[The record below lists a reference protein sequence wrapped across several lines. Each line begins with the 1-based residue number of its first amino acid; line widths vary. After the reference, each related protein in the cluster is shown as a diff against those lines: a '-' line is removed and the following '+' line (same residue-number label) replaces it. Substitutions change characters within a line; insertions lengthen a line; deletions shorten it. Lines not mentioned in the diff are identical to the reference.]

1 MTNFRDF
8 EGMRMRYF
16 GIAPWKLWLAAA
28 GLAALAIAVLTIATG
43 IFLVVVPIMLVAGFA
58 ARLFAGSARRPA
70 APRRSARDGQLI
82 EGEYTVVSS
91 RPMPPRWSE
100 DRR

>member
-1 MTNFRDF
+1 MSNFRDF
-8 EGMRMRYF
+8 EGMRVRYL

-43 IFLVVVPIMLVAGFA
+43 IFLVVVPVVLLAGFA
-58 ARLFAGSARRPA
+58 ARLFAGHARPPV
-70 APRRSARDGQLI
+70 APRGPGRGGPLI

-91 RPMPPRWSE
+91 RPVQPRWRE
-100 DRR
+100 DHR